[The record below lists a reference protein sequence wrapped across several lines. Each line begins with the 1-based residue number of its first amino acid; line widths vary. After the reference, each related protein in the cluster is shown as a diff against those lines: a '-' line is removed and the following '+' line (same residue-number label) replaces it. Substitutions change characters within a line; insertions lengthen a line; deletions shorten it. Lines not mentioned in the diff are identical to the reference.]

1 MAKKR
6 KLVSIFFKRQVEWG
20 STVRKSSVSPG
31 PQGRGHTIPH
41 VGETACIFPFCEFHH
56 LDGVVGIGVG
66 GEPPFLEQRAN
77 IFTMSANSFI
87 AISTIKSEDSA
98 PKHLNLAIVQKVP
111 GATRS
116 YGRSVFCGAGDFC
129 WDSTQY
135 SWSTCLQLP
144 GLFMDKQRFCCDDF
158 PCHFTWGQKE
168 FSPQMCSFLH
178 WALNR
183 HPLQGQEL
191 FLSWLG
197 INTKLGPDTTL

>member
-1 MAKKR
+1 MWQRRGNWSPFSLRDKSGVPLSDSPLCPQVPRAEATPFLT
-6 KLVSIFFKRQVEWG
+6 LVKQPASFL
-20 STVRKSSVSPG
+20 SVNF
-31 PQGRGHTIPH
+31 TISM
-41 VGETACIFPFCEFHH
+41 G
-56 LDGVVGIGVG
+56 GGGGGG

-98 PKHLNLAIVQKVP
+98 PKHLNLATVQKVP